1 VLRKER
7 DTRRLRF
14 RGIATCVLIGI
25 LLGMWHNRQVSRGR
39 SDIVTNSIRTV
50 TSPFVNAAS
59 GVSGWFGRQFG
70 WLFNGRS
77 LAEENR
83 RLHAENDQLRQENAT
98 LHEANITAQRLR
110 LQLGFPAAPPAGKIP
125 ANIVS
130 YRPYPGFETMVVT
143 RGSRDGVALKS
154 VVVSPTGLV
163 GQVYDVAPT
172 TCAVLLLTDSSSAVG
187 AMVQRPESRATGVCK
202 GNGSELLNLNYLS
215 RDADVKVGDTIIS
228 SGLGGEKGVYP
239 KGLPIGVVTKVTDDA
254 SGSTRLVTVKPTVNF
269 GKLEEVYI
277 LKEPEPNPK

>member
-7 DTRRLRF
+7 DTSRKRF
-14 RGIATCVLIGI
+14 RGIIVCVLVGI
-25 LLGMWHNRQVSRGR
+25 LLGMWHNRQVSHGR

-50 TSPFVNAAS
+50 TSPFVSAAS
-59 GVSGWFGRQFG
+59 GVGGWFGRQFG

-83 RLHAENDQLRQENAT
+83 RLHAENDALRQENAT
-98 LHEANITAQRLR
+98 LREADITAQRLR
-110 LQLGFPAAPPAGKIP
+110 LQLGFPVAPPADKIA

-130 YRPYPGFETMVVT
+130 YRPYPGFETMVIS
-143 RGSRDGVALKS
+143 RGTRDGITLRS
-154 VVVSPTGLV
+154 VVLSPVGLV
-163 GQVYDVAPT
+163 GQVYDVGPT
-172 TCAVLLLTDSSSAVG
+172 TSAVLLLNDSSSAVG

-239 KGLPIGVVTKVTDDA
+239 KGLPIGKVTRVSDDA
-254 SGSTRLVTVKPTVNF
+254 SGSTRLVTVKPSVNF
-269 GKLEEVYI
+269 GRLEEVYV
-277 LKEPEPNPK
+277 LKTPEPGLQ